1 MGHIRIAVLTSG
13 GDAPG
18 MNAALRGVVR
28 EACYLGHH
36 VLGVQ
41 RGYYGLLEPDFRPL
55 GPRDVSN
62 ILQRGGTFL
71 HTSRCPEF
79 QTHEGILK
87 AAANLRTHHIDAL
100 IAIGGNGTLQG
111 CMALEKEWDGK
122 VIGLP
127 GTIDNDLYG
136 TDETIG
142 YDTAVS
148 TALDAIDKIRD
159 TAMSHERFFLIEV
172 MGRDSGFI
180 ALQVGLNGGAEEI
193 LVPEE
198 PVDLQAIYTRFRA
211 GKKSGKTSSILVV
224 AEGAYPG
231 GAAAVA
237 KDLQKLSGD
246 EYRICVLGHLQRGG
260 SPTARD
266 RLLAT
271 SLGAFAVRAAVT
283 GETGKM
289 AGEAAGKMVLIPFA
303 DAVGKKKELDRE
315 LLDLARRLAM

>member
-1 MGHIRIAVLTSG
+1 MAHMRFATLTSG

-18 MNAALRGVVR
+18 MNAALRGIVR
-28 EACYLGHH
+28 EACFLGHQ
-36 VLGVQ
+36 VLGVH
-41 RGYYGLLEPDFRPL
+41 RGYYGLLDGNFHPL

-79 QTHEGILK
+79 HTPEGVSK
-87 AAANLRTHHIDAL
+87 AAENLRTHHIDAL
-100 IAIGGNGTLQG
+100 IAVGGNGTFQG
-111 CMALEKEWDGK
+111 CMALAKEWDGK
-122 VIGLP
+122 IIGLP

-136 TDETIG
+136 TDGTIG

-159 TAMSHERFFLIEV
+159 TAMSHERFFLVEV

-180 ALQVGLNGGAEEI
+180 ALQVGFNGGAEEI

-198 PVDLQAIYTRFRA
+198 PVDLQAICERFRA
-211 GKKSGKTSSILVV
+211 GKKSGKTSNILVV

-237 KDLQKLSGD
+237 KDLHGLSGD
-246 EYRICVLGHLQRGG
+246 DYRICVLGHLQRGG

-271 SLGAFAVRAAVT
+271 SLGAFAVRAVMA
-283 GETGKM
+283 GESGKM
-289 AGEAAGKMVLIPFA
+289 AGEAAGKMVLVPFA

-315 LLDLARRLAM
+315 LLDLARRLAI